1 MLIRCIRPDD
11 SEKFVKLVKTVE
23 NESKYMLFE
32 PGERVMEPDQQK
44 RRIEAMEKEGNSTII
59 LAEDHDSLIGY
70 LIAIGSNAKRKKHS
84 AYLVIGIL
92 HEYRGRGV
100 GTKLFKYLEEWAIEH
115 HIHRLEL
122 TVIANN
128 EAGLGLYKK
137 MGFVTEGIKKHSLL
151 INEEYVD
158 EYYMAKLL

>member
-1 MLIRCIRPDD
+1 MLIRNIRPND
-11 SEKFVKLVKTVE
+11 SEKFVKLVKAVE
-23 NESKYMLFE
+23 NESNFMLFE
-32 PGERVMEPDQQK
+32 PGERMMEPGQQK

-59 LAEDHDSLIGY
+59 LAEDNNDLIGY
-70 LIAIGSNAKRKKHS
+70 LIAIGGSARRKRHS

-92 HEYRGRGV
+92 KEYRGLGI
-100 GTKLFKYLEEWAIEH
+100 GTKLFKNLEEWAHEH

-122 TVIANN
+122 AVIANN

-137 MGFVTEGIKKHSLL
+137 IGFVSEGIKKHSLL
-151 INEEYVD
+151 INDNYVD